1 MLPERSKPA
10 AIRAARAAIVMPGAF
25 VIAEEVV
32 GNAQMA
38 LFAAFGSFATLVLVS
53 FGGTWREKLRA
64 HLGLAVLGSVLLTI
78 GTAVNSTTAL
88 AALVTIP
95 VAFAVFFAGVAG
107 PNAASGVTGALLAYV
122 LPAATP
128 GTIGMVPDRLAGWWL
143 ASGTGTLA
151 VLVLASPPVADRL
164 REAAL
169 GVTAVLADALD
180 ALLRDEASEQ
190 GLRPALEAKHA
201 LLSEFEATPYRPTGL
216 AVRDQALAD
225 AIELLEWC
233 TSLVIDCVRERAE
246 LHHAAPPER
255 ELLRTSAE
263 VLRESGTLLVGGEGR
278 ADLARLDALRRESIA
293 GLQELAPLSPGFEEQ
308 ARLAFHAHAIAA
320 TVLAIGLDALLVA
333 GNESP
338 VSLAHSLPGWL
349 AEDPARPRHRRGL
362 RGLRRYRGVVAPHA
376 SLRSV
381 WFINSMRGAL
391 ALSVAVAVADL
402 SGAQH
407 GFWVVLGTLSVL
419 RTSAAATGAT
429 ALRALLGTAVGF
441 AIGAAL
447 LLVIGTS
454 STALWVALPF
464 AVAIAAYAP
473 GVAPF
478 AVGQAAF
485 TITIVVLFN
494 LLVPVGW
501 KVGEL
506 RIEDVALGCLVS
518 VLVGGVFWPHGVA
531 SVVADDLAD
540 AYRTGVAYLR
550 QAVDWVCGRRGSLPD
565 VAGAALATG
574 VRLDEAL
581 RAFLV
586 EQGTKHLQKQELW
599 RLVGGTLR
607 LRLTAH
613 AVAALPRECARE
625 AEDMRAGVGERLR
638 LLGSWYEQL
647 AEQLGRPARRPPAAL
662 APPPLPDPAAGPG
675 PRSEEGVWL
684 REYLDHLLEHLGE
697 LAEPAAHVARYRD
710 RPWWR

>member
-1 MLPERSKPA
+1 VLPQWSKPA
-10 AIRAARAAIVMPGAF
+10 AIRAARAAIVMPGTF
-25 VIAEEVV
+25 VIADKVFE
-32 GNAQMA
+32 NAQMA

-53 FGGTWREKLRA
+53 FGGSWLEKLRA
-64 HLGLAVLGSVLLTI
+64 HLGLALVGSLLLTI
-78 GTAVNSTTAL
+78 GTAVNGSTAL
-88 AALVTIP
+88 AALVTVP

-128 GTIGMVPDRLAGWWL
+128 GTIAMVPDRLAGWWL
-143 ASGTGTLA
+143 ASGAGTIA
-151 VLVLASPPVADRL
+151 VLALASPPIADRL
-164 REAAL
+164 RSAAL
-169 GVTAVLADALD
+169 GVTAVLADSLD
-180 ALLRDEASEQ
+180 ALLRGEAGEE
-190 GLRPALEAKHA
+190 GLAPALEAKHA
-201 LLSEFEATPYRPTGL
+201 LLTEFEATPYRPTGL

-233 TSLVIDCVRERAE
+233 TSLVIDCMQEHVE
-246 LHHAAPPER
+246 LRSAAPPER
-255 ELLRTSAE
+255 ALIATAAE
-263 VLRESGTLLVGGEGR
+263 ALRESGTLVVGGDGR
-278 ADLARLDALRRESIA
+278 PDLARLDALRRESIA
-293 GLQELAPLSPGFEEQ
+293 HLQEQAPRSPGFEAQ

-338 VSLAHSLPGWL
+338 VSLTGALPGWMR
-349 AEDPARPRHRRGL
+349 EDPALPSARRAPRRL
-362 RGLRRYRGVVAPHA
+362 DRYRGVLAPHA

-391 ALSVAVAVADL
+391 ALAVAVAVADL

-407 GFWVVLGTLSVL
+407 AFWVVLGTLSVL
-419 RTSAAATGAT
+419 RTNAAATGAT

-441 AIGAAL
+441 ALGAAL
-447 LLVIGTS
+447 VLLIGTD

-485 TITIVVLFN
+485 TITIIVLFN

-518 VLVGGVFWPHGVA
+518 VLVGGVFWPHGVS

-540 AYRTGVAYLR
+540 AYRSGVAYLR
-550 QAVDWVCGRRGSLPD
+550 QAVDWVCGRRASLPD
-565 VAGAALATG
+565 AAHAAINTG

-586 EQGTKHLQKQELW
+586 EQGTKHLEKRELW

-625 AEDMRAGVGERLR
+625 GTDTGVGERVR
-638 LLGSWYEQL
+638 LLEAWYAQL
-647 AEQLGRPARRPPAAL
+647 AAQLGRSAGHPPAAL
-662 APPPLPDPAAGPG
+662 TPPSLPDAGAAQRPG
-675 PRSEEGVWL
+675 SEEGVWL
-684 REYLDHLLEHLGE
+684 REYLDHLLEHLAE
-697 LAEPAAHVARYRD
+697 LAEPAAHVAGYRD

>member
-1 MLPERSKPA
+1 MLPQWSKPA
-10 AIRAARAAIVMPGAF
+10 AIRAVRAAIVMPSAF
-25 VIAEEVV
+25 VIADKVI
-32 GNAQMA
+32 GSPQMA

-53 FGGTWREKLRA
+53 FGGNWREKLTA
-64 HLGLAVLGSVLLTI
+64 HLGLAVVGSLLLTI
-78 GTAVNSTTAL
+78 GTAVNSSTAL

-128 GTIGMVPDRLAGWWL
+128 GTLSMVPERLAGWWL
-143 ASGTGTLA
+143 ASAAGTLA
-151 VLVLASPPVADRL
+151 VLVLATPPVADRL
-164 REAAL
+164 RAAAL
-169 GVTAVLADALD
+169 GVTAVLADAID
-180 ALLRDEASEQ
+180 MLLRDKASEA
-190 GLRPALEAKHA
+190 GLGPALEAKHA
-201 LLSEFEATPYRPTGL
+201 LLSEFEATPYRPTGVT
-216 AVRDQALAD
+216 VRDQALAD

-233 TSLVIDCVRERAE
+233 TALVIDCVRERAG
-246 LHHAAPPER
+246 LRNAAPPER

-278 ADLARLDALRRESIA
+278 PDLARLNELRQESIA
-293 GLQELAPLSPGFEEQ
+293 HLQELAPPSAGFEAQ

-320 TVLAIGLDALLVA
+320 TALAIGLDAVLVA

-338 VSLAHSLPGWL
+338 ISLTGSLPGWL
-349 AEDPARPRHRRGL
+349 GGDPAVPGARREL
-362 RGLRRYRGVVAPHA
+362 RGLARYRGVLAPHA

-391 ALSVAVAVADL
+391 ALAVAVAVADL

-447 LLVIGTS
+447 LLVIGS
-454 STALWVALPF
+454 STTALWVALPI

-501 KVGEL
+501 RVGEL

-550 QAVDWVCGRRGSLPD
+550 QAVDWVCGRRASLPD
-565 VAGAALATG
+565 VAAAAVTTG

-581 RAFLV
+581 RAFLA
-586 EQGTKHLQKQELW
+586 EQGTKHLEKQELW

-613 AVAALPRECARE
+613 AVAALPRERARE
-625 AEDMRAGVGERLR
+625 AEPARAGVSERLR

-647 AEQLGRPARRPPAAL
+647 AAQLGRPGGRAPAAL
-662 APPPLPDPAAGPG
+662 TPPALPDTAAEEA
-675 PRSEEGVWL
+675 PRSEDSVWL

-697 LAEPAAHVARYRD
+697 LAEPAAHVAMYRD